1 MMTYIVV
8 GICLLLLLVVIYIA
22 AKPISMGIE
31 ARRNIKDNNDDK
43 QEESSDI
50 EYYDEKEMNKKS
62 ISDEIVKLN
71 DLKIKGL
78 ITQEEYEKAKDRSF
92 FNLFFFINI
101 KFN

>member
-1 MMTYIVV
+1 MTYLVI
-8 GICLLLLLVVIYIA
+8 GLCIFLLILVIYIS

-31 ARRNIKDNNDDK
+31 ARRNIKENNDDK
-43 QEESSDI
+43 QEETSDI

-78 ITQEEYEKAKDRSF
+78 ITQEEYEKAKDRIL
-92 FNLFFFINI
+92 N
-101 KFN
+101 

>member
-43 QEESSDI
+43 QEETSDI

-62 ISDEIVKLN
+62 ISDEIENMKK
-71 DLKIKGL
+71 LKI
-78 ITQEEYEKAKDRSF
+78 EY
-92 FNLFFFINI
+92 
-101 KFN
+101 

>member
-43 QEESSDI
+43 QEETSDI
-50 EYYDEKEMNKKS
+50 EYYDEKEINKKS

-78 ITQEEYEKAKDRSF
+78 ITQEEYEKAKDRIL
-92 FNLFFFINI
+92 N
-101 KFN
+101 

>member
-1 MMTYIVV
+1 MMTYLVV

-31 ARRNIKDNNDDK
+31 ARRNIKENNDDK
-43 QEESSDI
+43 QEETSDI

-78 ITQEEYEKAKDRSF
+78 ITQEEYEKAKDRIL
-92 FNLFFFINI
+92 N
-101 KFN
+101 

>member
-78 ITQEEYEKAKDRSF
+78 ITQEEYEKAKDRIL
-92 FNLFFFINI
+92 N
-101 KFN
+101 

>member
-31 ARRNIKDNNDDK
+31 ARRNIKENNDDK
-43 QEESSDI
+43 QEETSDI

-78 ITQEEYEKAKDRSF
+78 ITQEEYEKAKDRIL
-92 FNLFFFINI
+92 N
-101 KFN
+101 

>member
-43 QEESSDI
+43 QEETSDI

-78 ITQEEYEKAKDRSF
+78 ITQEEYEKAKDRILS
-92 FNLFFFINI
+92 
-101 KFN
+101 

>member
-1 MMTYIVV
+1 MMTYLVV

-43 QEESSDI
+43 QEETSDI

-78 ITQEEYEKAKDRSF
+78 ITQEEYEKAKDRIL
-92 FNLFFFINI
+92 N
-101 KFN
+101 

>member
-43 QEESSDI
+43 QEETSDI

-78 ITQEEYEKAKDRSF
+78 ITQEEYEKAKDRIL
-92 FNLFFFINI
+92 N
-101 KFN
+101 